1 MARIS
6 ILAVIVG
13 LLLLPVVAM
22 SLMERFERK
31 FVFFPTAAIELTP
44 SDAGMEFEDVYFVTD
59 DGIRLNGW
67 YVPAPRPESDIS
79 GNTGNT
85 NIDIDIDTPANSN
98 EPGSANTRE
107 VTILWFHGNGGNIGH
122 RVGDLALISRRL
134 GVNSFI
140 FDYRG
145 YGRSEGKPTESG
157 VYRDARAALDYL
169 SSRSDV
175 DPEGIVFFG
184 RSLGTAVAVELAEEM
199 AGEMAG
205 ESAGGTTPYGMIL
218 VSPLTTLKDMARV
231 LHPLLPLHLL
241 VGSRF
246 NSLSRIGNVHCPLLV
261 IHGENDEIIPV
272 EQGRELFAAANSPK
286 RFLSLPATGHND
298 SFSGSGAELWQ
309 FMDNF
314 LASLPR

>member
-1 MARIS
+1 
-6 ILAVIVG
+6 
-13 LLLLPVVAM
+13 M

-31 FVFFPTAAIELTP
+31 FVFFPTAVIELTP
-44 SDAGMEFEDVYFVTD
+44 SDAGLEFEDVYFVTD

-67 YVPAPRPESDIS
+67 YVPAPRPESDSS
-79 GNTGNT
+79 GNTNT
-85 NIDIDIDTPANSN
+85 NTDTPASSN
-98 EPGSANTRE
+98 EPGSSDTPE

-145 YGRSEGKPTESG
+145 YGRSEGEPSESG

-184 RSLGTAVAVELAEEM
+184 RSLGTAVAVELAEDLAEDLAEAL
-199 AGEMAG
+199 AGDK
-205 ESAGGTTPYGMIL
+205 TPYGMIL
-218 VSPLTTLKDMARV
+218 VSPLTTLKDMARA

-246 NSLSRIGNVHCPLLV
+246 DSLSRIGNIHCPLLV
-261 IHGENDEIIPV
+261 IHGENDEIIPL
-272 EQGRELFAAANSPK
+272 EQGRELFEAANSPK

-309 FMDNF
+309 SLDNF

>member
-6 ILAVIVG
+6 ILAAIVG

-22 SLMERFERK
+22 GLMERFERK
-31 FVFFPTAAIELTP
+31 FVFFPTAVIELTP
-44 SDAGMEFEDVYFVTD
+44 SDAGLEFEDVYFVTD

-79 GNTGNT
+79 GST
-85 NIDIDIDTPANSN
+85 NSTNYTDTPASSN
-98 EPGSANTRE
+98 DLGSADTPE

-145 YGRSEGKPTESG
+145 YGRSEGKPSESG

-184 RSLGTAVAVELAEEM
+184 RSLGTAVAVELAE
-199 AGEMAG
+199 
-205 ESAGGTTPYGMIL
+205 
-218 VSPLTTLKDMARV
+218 V
-231 LHPLLPLHLL
+231 LAEDLGRRHDSLRNDPGFSLDHP
-241 VGSRF
+241 
-246 NSLSRIGNVHCPLLV
+246 
-261 IHGENDEIIPV
+261 
-272 EQGRELFAAANSPK
+272 
-286 RFLSLPATGHND
+286 
-298 SFSGSGAELWQ
+298 
-309 FMDNF
+309 
-314 LASLPR
+314 

>member
-6 ILAVIVG
+6 ILAAIVG

-22 SLMERFERK
+22 GLMERFERK

-44 SDAGMEFEDVYFVTD
+44 SDAGLEFEDVYFVTD

-67 YVPAPRPESDIS
+67 YVPAPRPESGIS
-79 GNTGNT
+79 GNT
-85 NIDIDIDTPANSN
+85 DIDTPASSN
-98 EPGSANTRE
+98 ELGSADTPE

-145 YGRSEGKPTESG
+145 YGRSEGKPSESG

-169 SSRSDV
+169 TSRSDV

-184 RSLGTAVAVELAEEM
+184 RSLGTAVAVELAEDR
-199 AGEMAG
+199 AG
-205 ESAGGTTPYGMIL
+205 ESAGGKTPYGMIL

-261 IHGENDEIIPV
+261 IHGENDEIIPL

-286 RFLSLPATGHND
+286 RFLSLPTTGHND

-309 FMDNF
+309 SLDNF

>member
-6 ILAVIVG
+6 ILAAIVG

-31 FVFFPTAAIELTP
+31 FVFFPTAVIELTP
-44 SDAGMEFEDVYFVTD
+44 SDAGLEFEDVYFVTD

-67 YVPAPRPESDIS
+67 YVPAPRPESGIS
-79 GNTGNT
+79 GNT
-85 NIDIDIDTPANSN
+85 DIDTPASSN
-98 EPGSANTRE
+98 ELGSADTPE

-145 YGRSEGKPTESG
+145 YGRSEGKPSESG

-184 RSLGTAVAVELAEEM
+184 RSLGTAVAVELAEDLAEDLT
-199 AGEMAG
+199 
-205 ESAGGTTPYGMIL
+205 GGKTPYGMIL
-218 VSPLTTLKDMARV
+218 VSPLTTLKDMARA

-246 NSLSRIGNVHCPLLV
+246 DSLSRIGNIHCPLLV
-261 IHGENDEIIPV
+261 VHGENDEIIPL

-286 RFLSLPATGHND
+286 RFLSLPTTGHND

-309 FMDNF
+309 SLDNF

>member
-6 ILAVIVG
+6 ILAAIVG

-22 SLMERFERK
+22 GLMERFERK

-44 SDAGMEFEDVYFVTD
+44 SDAGLEFEDVYFVTD

-79 GNTGNT
+79 GNTNNT
-85 NIDIDIDTPANSN
+85 NNTDTPA
-98 EPGSANTRE
+98 GSTELGSSDTPE

-145 YGRSEGKPTESG
+145 YGRSEGKPSESG

-169 SSRSDV
+169 SSRSEV
-175 DPEGIVFFG
+175 DPERIVFFG
-184 RSLGTAVAVELAEEM
+184 RSLGTAVAVELAEEL
-199 AGEMAG
+199 AG
-205 ESAGGTTPYGMIL
+205 ESGSDKTPYGMIL
-218 VSPLTTLKDMARV
+218 VSPLTTLKDMARA

-241 VGSRF
+241 VGNRF

-261 IHGENDEIIPV
+261 IHGETDEIIPL
-272 EQGRELFAAANSPK
+272 EQGRELFEAANSPK
-286 RFLSLPATGHND
+286 RFLSLPANGHND
-298 SFSGSGAELWQ
+298 SFSRSGAELWQ
-309 FMDNF
+309 SLDNF

>member
-1 MARIS
+1 M
-6 ILAVIVG
+6 G
-13 LLLLPVVAM
+13 
-22 SLMERFERK
+22 LMERFERK

-44 SDAGMEFEDVYFVTD
+44 SDAGLEFEDVYFVTD

-79 GNTGNT
+79 GST
-85 NIDIDIDTPANSN
+85 NSTNYTDTPA
-98 EPGSANTRE
+98 GSTELGSSDTPE

-145 YGRSEGKPTESG
+145 YGRSEGKPSESG

-184 RSLGTAVAVELAEEM
+184 RSLGTAVAVELAEDLAEDL
-199 AGEMAG
+199 
-205 ESAGGTTPYGMIL
+205 AGGTTPYGMIL
-218 VSPLTTLKDMARV
+218 VSPLTTLKDMARA

-246 NSLSRIGNVHCPLLV
+246 DSLSRIGNVHCPLLV
-261 IHGENDEIIPV
+261 IHGENDEIIPL

-286 RFLSLPATGHND
+286 RFLSLPTTGHND
-298 SFSGSGAELWQ
+298 SFSGSGSELWQ
-309 FMDNF
+309 YLDNF

>member
-6 ILAVIVG
+6 ILAAIVG

-22 SLMERFERK
+22 GLMERFERK
-31 FVFFPTAAIELTP
+31 FVFFPTAVIELTP
-44 SDAGMEFEDVYFVTD
+44 SDAGLEFEDVYFVTD
-59 DGIRLNGW
+59 DGTRLNGW

-79 GNTGNT
+79 SNTGNT
-85 NIDIDIDTPANSN
+85 NTNIDTNTDTPSSSN
-98 EPGSANTRE
+98 DLGSADTPE

-145 YGRSEGKPTESG
+145 YGRSEGKPSESG

-169 SSRSDV
+169 TSRSDV

-184 RSLGTAVAVELAEEM
+184 RSLGTAVAVELAEEL
-199 AGEMAG
+199 AE
-205 ESAGGTTPYGMIL
+205 ESVGGKTPYGMIL
-218 VSPLTTLKDMARV
+218 VSPLTTLKDMARA

-246 NSLSRIGNVHCPLLV
+246 DSLSRIGNVHCPLLV
-261 IHGENDEIIPV
+261 IHGENDEIIPL
-272 EQGRELFAAANSPK
+272 EQGRELFEAANSPK

-309 FMDNF
+309 SLDNF